1 MLYSSVQVMEVH
13 LRGLWVSESSEN
25 CFYNLSP
32 AFRVTFACHCQFT
45 KKKRKSQDCQLN
57 GTGSIFDKILICSPS
72 RGPDGHVG
80 GQVVTGMLISPREAV
95 NVFYQNKSL
104 LVGAAEGHLP
114 KEARRSRPPVS
125 HHREPGR

>member
-13 LRGLWVSESSEN
+13 LRGLSGRVSLQSDL
-25 CFYNLSP
+25 CLSLP
-32 AFRVTFACHCQFT
+32 VHKEETE
-45 KKKRKSQDCQLN
+45 KPGLS

-80 GQVVTGMLISPREAV
+80 AQVVTGMLISPREAV